1 MKPIYKK
8 LAFTGITILIGLTG
22 LKTVLSQTTVNISAE
37 QPPQLTVDA
46 GDDATINVGE
56 GITLG
61 GTPAATG
68 GSGNYIYNWSHPT
81 YLDNSII
88 ANPLATPP
96 GNLTFTLTVTDEN
109 GCTESDAASITV
121 LGGTGVKDSETGIDL
136 NIFPNPGSG
145 KFTIAF
151 SNSFNEKRILITVTN
166 LSGQKV
172 YEEICDVKPDFQK
185 EIDISFLS
193 GGFYILTIEGES
205 IYLDRQLILR

>member
-1 MKPIYKK
+1 MKPIYTKF
-8 LAFTGITILIGLTG
+8 AIIGITIFLCLTS
-22 LKTVLSQTTVNISAE
+22 LKTALSQTTVNISAE
-37 QPPQLTVDA
+37 QPPQLIVDA

-56 GITLG
+56 GVTLG

-68 GSGNYIYNWSHPT
+68 GSGNYIFNWNHPS

-109 GCTESDAASITV
+109 GCSESDAASITV
-121 LGGTGVKDSETGIDL
+121 LGGTGINDSKTNIDL
-136 NIFPNPGSG
+136 VIFPNPGSG
-145 KFTIAF
+145 KFTIVF
-151 SNSFNEKRILITVTN
+151 SNSINEKHLVITVTN

-172 YEEICDVKPDFQK
+172 YEEICDAKPDFQK

-193 GGFYILTIEGES
+193 GGFYILTIEGQS
-205 IYLDRQLILR
+205 IYLDRQLILH